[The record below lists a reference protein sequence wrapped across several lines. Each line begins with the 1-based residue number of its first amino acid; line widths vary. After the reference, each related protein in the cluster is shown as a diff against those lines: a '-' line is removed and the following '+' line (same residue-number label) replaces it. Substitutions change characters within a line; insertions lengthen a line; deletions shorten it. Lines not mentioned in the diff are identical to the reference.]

1 MSNDLAG
8 LVAEAKPQGDGKVIV
23 VSHDWGAG
31 LAWRFTQYHKEL
43 IKGMC
48 AVCVPYFAMHDVWIP
63 REVITSIVPSFGYQA
78 FFEDPKSTS
87 IIEEN
92 VGS

>member
-1 MSNDLAG
+1 M
-8 LVAEAKPQGDGKVIV
+8 

-31 LAWRFTQYHKEL
+31 LAWRFTQYYKEL
-43 IKGMC
+43 VQGMC

-78 FFEDPKSTS
+78 FFEDQKSTQ
-87 IIEEN
+87 IIQDN
-92 VGS
+92 VSPRLEFEV